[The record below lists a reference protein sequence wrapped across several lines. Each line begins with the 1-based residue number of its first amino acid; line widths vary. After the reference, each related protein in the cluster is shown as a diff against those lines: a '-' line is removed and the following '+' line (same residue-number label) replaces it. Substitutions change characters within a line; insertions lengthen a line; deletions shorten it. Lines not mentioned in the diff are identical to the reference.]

1 MDYLIHMF
9 GKRIKELRKA
19 AGLKQS
25 DLAHM
30 LGVSRPN
37 ISFWENAQYPPLEAI
52 TRICKALE
60 IDITEFF
67 MTENMKSMP
76 GRINP
81 DLLMLI
87 ERMLKL
93 NGDTLKNILD
103 IFYVILEKYEIMHTY
118 SLLSSLNAG
127 DSGQFEHDTPD
138 VSNQTLLLYEENTDS
153 HHRLPYYARHAG
165 KIALEHYFKSL
176 AWLSN

>member
-1 MDYLIHMF
+1 MF
-9 GKRIKELRKA
+9 GRRIKELRKT

-30 LGVSRPN
+30 LGVPRPN

-52 TRICKALE
+52 ARVCKALDV
-60 IDITEFF
+60 DIAEFF
-67 MTENMKSMP
+67 TTDHMKTRPYS
-76 GRINP
+76 INP

-103 IFYVILEKYEIMHTY
+103 IFYVILEKYEIMHSST
-118 SLLSSLNAG
+118 LLSSLNAG
-127 DSGQFEHDTPD
+127 ENGQFEHDTPD
-138 VSNQTLLLYEENTDS
+138 VPNQPLLYEENTDS
-153 HHRLPYYARHAG
+153 LHRLPYYARYAG
-165 KIALEHYFKSL
+165 RIALEQYFNSL